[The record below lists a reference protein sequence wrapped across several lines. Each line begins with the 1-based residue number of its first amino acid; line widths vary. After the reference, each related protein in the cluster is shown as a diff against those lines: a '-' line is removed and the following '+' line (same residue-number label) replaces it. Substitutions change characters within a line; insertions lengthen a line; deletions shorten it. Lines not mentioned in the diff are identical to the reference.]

1 MASSGP
7 VAEKILVIFP
17 GALGDFICFLPAL
30 TKLARDQKV
39 DLLARTEYRDL
50 LPAAIQTRSLE
61 CHEISRLFVSG
72 ADEEVSLRR
81 FFGSYAC
88 IYSWMGSAQQDFA
101 KHLGSLS
108 EGKLKIFPFRP
119 SAARVHMTDYFL
131 SCVGE
136 EHPAEILLD
145 IPIRSE
151 ALAWRRRFWRQS
163 GLEGKEVLI
172 LSPGSG
178 AIEKN
183 WPPEFYIEVAEW
195 WEKKIGGESVVIR
208 GPVEEERAQNGNH
221 WGRARVVRGL
231 ELAQAAALICQGDL
245 YLGNDSG
252 ITHLA
257 AVLGVETVALFGPT
271 DPAEWAPRGKR
282 VTVITQ
288 SVECSPCLPPVMKSC
303 PHRKCLTT
311 LSPGNV
317 IQRLEELL

>member
-1 MASSGP
+1 M
-7 VAEKILVIFP
+7 
-17 GALGDFICFLPAL
+17 
-30 TKLARDQKV
+30 
-39 DLLARTEYRDL
+39 DLLARTEYGEL

-61 CHEISRLFVSG
+61 CYEISRLFVSG

-88 IYSWMGSAQQDFA
+88 IYSWMGSAQQNFVRN
-101 KHLGSLS
+101 LGVLS
-108 EGKLKIFPFRP
+108 EGQLRIFPFRP
-119 SAARVHMTDYFL
+119 FASRVHMTDYFL

-136 EHPAEILLD
+136 GHPVEILLD

-151 ALAWRRRFWRQS
+151 TLAWRRRFWRQS
-163 GLEGKEVLI
+163 GLEGKKVLI

-195 WEKKIGGESVVIR
+195 WEKKIGGESVVLW
-208 GPVEEERAQNGNH
+208 GPVEEERAQNGDP

-231 ELAQAAALICQGDL
+231 ELAKAAALIRQSDL

-252 ITHLA
+252 ATHLA
-257 AVLGVETVALFGPT
+257 AVLGIETVALFGPT
-271 DPAEWAPRGKR
+271 DPVQWAPRGKR

-317 IQRLEELL
+317 IHRLGELLEMRNG